1 MQPIK
6 PTLVYLDSCDYS
18 ALSKPQLTE
27 SEAQHLATLKALK
40 LSGKVLFVF
49 SGAHISEMSPLDQQY
64 STAAVERTSL
74 MVELCGRNTLI
85 SFDRLMKAE
94 LSRLV
99 ARSSQP
105 VNVLD
110 SNGEW
115 FPDMGSLM
123 NPLDELDVVGKL
135 RQEMEKHALNR
146 KMRRMVKAGTT
157 NKSGRLRSDVE
168 KRFGHGDYSE
178 LVNKVPM
185 RPRDFTVLKNYVLGR
200 ATRGEANKAFL
211 ESLRD
216 PSYMAQW
223 FIHHHQQ
230 LGPIVEWVRRPARH
244 LMESCEA
251 TITELREQ
259 LAKLPESDRAAAIK
273 CVSGTNWEKL
283 KQQGMIDIVNRLLTL
298 VLPGASACDNT
309 KDIEDYCPGIHVCIN
324 TFYDS
329 LQNSFTERP
338 RVMKAS
344 DFVDIIHALY
354 IPYVSY
360 FRADRY
366 MCSVIQP
373 LVPKRFGTQVVASPG
388 KLFTAL
394 GVQGA

>member
-18 ALSKPQLTE
+18 ALSKTKLAD
-27 SEAQHLATLKALK
+27 SEAQQLTTLKALK
-40 LSGKVLFVF
+40 LSGEVLFVF
-49 SGAHISEMSPLDQQY
+49 SGAHISEMSPLDRQY
-64 STAAVERTSL
+64 STAAVERINL

-99 ARSSQP
+99 TRSPQP
-105 VNVLD
+105 VNALD
-110 SNGEW
+110 KNGEW
-115 FPDMGSLM
+115 FPDMGSLIS
-123 NPLDELDVVGKL
+123 PLDDLDVAGTL
-135 RQEMEKHALNR
+135 QQEMSKHALNR
-146 KMRRMVKAGTT
+146 KMRRVLKAGTT
-157 NKSGRLRSDVE
+157 NKDGNFRSDME
-168 KRFGHGDYSE
+168 KRFGQTDYSE
-178 LVNKVPM
+178 LTNKVPM

-223 FIHHHQQ
+223 FIHHHHQ
-230 LGPIVEWVRRPARH
+230 LGSIVEWVRRPARQ
-244 LMESCEA
+244 LLESCEE
-251 TITELREQ
+251 TLTELREQ
-259 LAKLPESDRAAAIK
+259 LAELPESDRAAAFK
-273 CVSGTNWEKL
+273 GVSGTNWEKL
-283 KQQGMIDIVNRLLTL
+283 KQRGMIDIVNRLLTQL
-298 VLPGASACDNT
+298 LPGVSACDDS
-309 KDIEDYCPGIHVCIN
+309 KAIEEYCPGIYICIN

-329 LQNSFTERP
+329 LQNSFAARP
-338 RVMKAS
+338 RALKAS
-344 DFVDIIHALY
+344 DFVDIIHSLY

-373 LVPKRFGTQVVASPG
+373 LTMHFETQVVASTAN
-388 KLFTAL
+388 LIAAL
-394 GVQGA
+394 GVKRA